1 MRLRLQI
8 ERDDGSISKI
18 LWGLKNGHKAENM
31 TIAEFL
37 EEIDKAVGIYS
48 YGRDLSRFGVAVDG
62 YECLGHLDVGKLLR
76 DGDMVTCVC
85 LPLLPTQ
92 VTSFGMVIA
101 LTPLLL
107 MLLCQY

>member
-18 LWGLKNGHKAENM
+18 LWGVENRHKAGNM

-48 YGRDLSRFGVAVDG
+48 YERDFSSFSVAVDG
-62 YECLGHLDVGKLLR
+62 YECLGHLAVGKLLR
-76 DGDMVTCVC
+76 DGDVVTYVC
-85 LPLLPTQ
+85 LPLL
-92 VTSFGMVIA
+92 TSFGLVTAMK
-101 LTPLLL
+101 PLLL